1 MTEREIFTTS
11 RLSEFTSVKE
21 LTTATGHGRD
31 EWPLVVLK
39 ELVDNGIDAAEKA
52 GVPAVIAITVAGNA
66 ITVTDNAA
74 GIDADT
80 VGKIVDFSTRTSGNE
95 AYVSPTRGQQGNALQ
110 TILAMPF
117 ALDGGR
123 GESVIESR
131 GVKHSVIF
139 EVDAIRRTPKVSL
152 ETARSAVKTGTKITI
167 QWPVCASIQL
177 QETKPRFV
185 QIVEDYATFNPHMSI
200 TLKWDG
206 RTEVDITAADP
217 PWPKWLPDRL
227 TSAHWYSLERF
238 NTLIA
243 ATIAKDQDKGRDTLV
258 REFIANTFP
267 GMARSASQKNVLDRI
282 EAARMP
288 LATLFNEGKNQD
300 SVVSLLAAL
309 KAETKPTK
317 PVDLG
322 IIGRDHMESRCIDAG
337 ADTEHFDFAYHKALG
352 VTYDGLPW
360 VVEAAFAY
368 CPKAKSTDDTG
379 DDDLGDA
386 DDNDDVET
394 DDSKYRRL
402 IAGCNW
408 SPGIGDPFRI
418 DTVLAEQR
426 VDADAGNAKNGC
438 ENRAR

>member
-1 MTEREIFTTS
+1 
-11 RLSEFTSVKE
+11 
-21 LTTATGHGRD
+21 
-31 EWPLVVLK
+31 
-39 ELVDNGIDAAEKA
+39 
-52 GVPAVIAITVAGNA
+52 
-66 ITVTDNAA
+66 
-74 GIDADT
+74 
-80 VGKIVDFSTRTSGNE
+80 
-95 AYVSPTRGQQGNALQ
+95 
-110 TILAMPF
+110 
-117 ALDGGR
+117 
-123 GESVIESR
+123 
-131 GVKHSVIF
+131 
-139 EVDAIRRTPKVSL
+139 
-152 ETARSAVKTGTKITI
+152 
-167 QWPVCASIQL
+167 
-177 QETKPRFV
+177 
-185 QIVEDYATFNPHMSI
+185 
-200 TLKWDG
+200 
-206 RTEVDITAADP
+206 
-217 PWPKWLPDRL
+217 
-227 TSAHWYSLERF
+227 
-238 NTLIA
+238 
-243 ATIAKDQDKGRDTLV
+243 
-258 REFIANTFP
+258 
-267 GMARSASQKNVLDRI
+267 MARSASQKNVLDRI